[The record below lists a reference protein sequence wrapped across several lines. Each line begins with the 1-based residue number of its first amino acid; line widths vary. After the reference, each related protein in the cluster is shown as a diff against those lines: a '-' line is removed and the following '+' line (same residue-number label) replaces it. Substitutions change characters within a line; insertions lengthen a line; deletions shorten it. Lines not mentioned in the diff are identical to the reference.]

1 MLVHTAFDLL
11 GWLVAGLI
19 GFLVGRFGL
28 LGHMPKRSPFTD
40 PGYFIALG
48 SGGLSGAILI
58 GSLNL
63 NLAGTFALGHSIAGG
78 IVGGIV
84 GVELYKGLIGIS
96 GSTGRAFVAP
106 LAAGIAVGR
115 FGCFFAGLPDFTYGI
130 PTTLPWAY
138 DFGDGIPRH
147 PVQLY
152 ESGAMLVFLVIYL
165 GAVARGSSLFLRDG
179 FYLFVAYYGAQRFLW
194 EFLKPYPTL
203 IGPLNVFHILCLAM
217 IGYAILMIGRN
228 RELHPSR

>member
-1 MLVHTAFDLL
+1 MLVHTVFDLT
-11 GWLVAGLI
+11 GWLTA
-19 GFLVGRFGL
+19 GL
-28 LGHMPKRSPFTD
+28 LGLLVARLKLAPAAGRTPFSD

-48 SGGLSGAILI
+48 LGALLGAIFV

-78 IVGGIV
+78 IIGGIV
-84 GVELYKGLIGIS
+84 GVEIYKWSNGIR

-115 FGCFFAGLPDFTYGI
+115 LGCFFAGLPDYTYGV
-130 PTTLPWAY
+130 PTALPWGV
-138 DFGDGIPRH
+138 DFGDGVPRH

-152 ESGAMLVFLVIYL
+152 ESAAMLVFLVIYL
-165 GAVARGSSLFLRDG
+165 RELARGSELLLRDG
-179 FYLFVAYYGAQRFLW
+179 FYVFVLFYGAQRFVW

-203 IGPLNVFHILCLAM
+203 LGPFNIFHLLCFAM
-217 IGYAILMIGRN
+217 IAYSLVMIGRN
-228 RELHPSR
+228 REPHPAR

>member
-1 MLVHTAFDLL
+1 MLVHTVFDLA
-11 GWLVAGLI
+11 GWLTAALLGI
-19 GFLVGRFGL
+19 LVGRLNL
-28 LGHMPKRSPFTD
+28 LGSAPKRSPFTD

-48 SGGLSGAILI
+48 LGALCGAILV

-63 NLAGTFALGHSIAGG
+63 NLAGTFAIGHSIAGG

-84 GVELYKGLIGIS
+84 GVEFYKRLNGIQ

-115 FGCFFAGLPDFTYGI
+115 LGCFFAGLPDYTYGI
-130 PTTLPWAY
+130 PTSLPWGV

-152 ESGAMLVFLVIYL
+152 ESGSMLVFLMLYL
-165 GAVARGSSLFLRDG
+165 RGIALRAPLFLRDG
-179 FYLFVAYYGAQRFLW
+179 FYLFVAYYGVQRFFW

-203 IGPLNVFHILCLAM
+203 LAPFNVFHILCLAM
-217 IGYAILMIGRN
+217 VAYSLVMIGRN
-228 RELHPSR
+228 REFHPAR

>member
-1 MLVHTAFDLL
+1 MAVHVVFDLL
-11 GWLVAGLI
+11 GWLTAALI
-19 GFLVGRFGL
+19 GIVVARAGYLETV
-28 LGHMPKRSPFTD
+28 PKRSPFTD

-48 SGGLSGAILI
+48 LGGLFGAILV

-63 NLAGTFALGHSIAGG
+63 NLAGTFAVGHSIAGG

-84 GVELYKGLIGIS
+84 GVELYKWLNNIR

-115 FGCFFAGLPDFTYGI
+115 LGCFFAGLPDYTYGI
-130 PTTLPWAY
+130 PTALPWGV

-152 ESGAMLVFLVIYL
+152 ESGAMLVFLMLYL
-165 GAVARGSSLFLRDG
+165 GGIAKGAPLFLRDG
-179 FYLFVAYYGAQRFLW
+179 FYLFVAYYGVQRFLW
-194 EFLKPYPTL
+194 EFFKPYPTL
-203 IGPLNVFHILCLAM
+203 LGPLNVFHVLCLAM
-217 IGYAILMIGRN
+217 VAYALLMIGRN
-228 RELHPSR
+228 REFHPAR